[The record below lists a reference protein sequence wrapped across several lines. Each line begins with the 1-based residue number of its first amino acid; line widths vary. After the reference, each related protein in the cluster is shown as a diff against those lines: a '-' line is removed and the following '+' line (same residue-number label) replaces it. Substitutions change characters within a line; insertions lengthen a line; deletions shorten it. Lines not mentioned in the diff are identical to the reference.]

1 MYDAMLD
8 TIAAVT
14 EVDAPPPERLRALML
29 GLLQRID
36 ESPAFFRLAMA
47 TQATAG
53 AAGSAAV
60 GGALMMIGLD
70 MIRLLEDLVRS
81 GMASGDF
88 RPDLDTLRAVNL
100 IGHQVYGALSVRAG
114 EPDPIPATRAADEIC
129 EFVLRGIG
137 P

>member
-1 MYDAMLD
+1 
-8 TIAAVT
+8 
-14 EVDAPPPERLRALML
+14 
-29 GLLQRID
+29 
-36 ESPAFFRLAMA
+36 
-47 TQATAG
+47 
-53 AAGSAAV
+53 
-60 GGALMMIGLD
+60 MMIGLD